1 MCKRFLLLQYHITND
16 WIQSAETVRVVVEAE
31 AKSNS
36 KEVEKRR
43 LEEQVQAK
51 EISADAGAK

>member
-1 MCKRFLLLQYHITND
+1 LQYHITND

-36 KEVEKRR
+36 KEVEKRM
-43 LEEQVQAK
+43 LEEQSQAK
-51 EISADAGAK
+51 EIAADAEA